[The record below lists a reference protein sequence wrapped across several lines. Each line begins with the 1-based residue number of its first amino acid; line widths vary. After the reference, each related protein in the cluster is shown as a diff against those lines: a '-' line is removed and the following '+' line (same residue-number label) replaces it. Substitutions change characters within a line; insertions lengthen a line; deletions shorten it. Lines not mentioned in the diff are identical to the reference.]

1 MSETWTPMTDEEIV
15 RDYQAAKSPLKQVGI
30 LAQLNN
36 CSKERIKEILVAAGC
51 ELPAQMRPRPKKAQA
66 AEQAEAVS
74 DAINGA
80 IDVATETVRRGG
92 VIKMPALFAEPRRK
106 SVTLVAFDLI
116 CELGDDGILDRSL
129 PGIVALVRALR
140 EEGYE

>member
-1 MSETWTPMTDEEIV
+1 MTMTDEEIC
-15 RDYQAAKSPLKQVGI
+15 RDYRTAKTPTKQIGI
-30 LAQLNN
+30 LADLNG
-36 CSKERIKEILVAAGC
+36 CTKAEIKEILIAGGC
-51 ELPAQMRPRPKKAQA
+51 ELPGNMRPKAKKAQA

-80 IDVATETVRRGG
+80 IDVATETMRRGG

>member
-1 MSETWTPMTDEEIV
+1 MSETWKPMTDEEIV

-66 AEQAEAVS
+66 AKEQEPEP
-74 DAINGA
+74 
-80 IDVATETVRRGG
+80 ETVPMSEVVAVRDALPLLVGECALNVIAELAEKFGDSEDDQFYFRHQVAGVMLLYREIERRCG
-92 VIKMPALFAEPRRK
+92 E
-106 SVTLVAFDLI
+106 
-116 CELGDDGILDRSL
+116 
-129 PGIVALVRALR
+129 
-140 EEGYE
+140 

>member
-1 MSETWTPMTDEEIV
+1 MSETRMVMTDEEIC
-15 RDYQAAKSPLKQVGI
+15 RDYRAAAAPLKQVWI
-30 LAQLNN
+30 LADLNQ
-36 CSKERIKEILVAAGC
+36 CSKERIKQILVANGC
-51 ELPAQMRPRPKKAQA
+51 ELPGNMRPKPKKAPA
-66 AEQAEAVS
+66 AASEPEPETEA
-74 DAINGA
+74 A
-80 IDVATETVRRGG
+80 VAPMTAT
-92 VIKMPALFAEPRRK
+92 PRRK

>member
-1 MSETWTPMTDEEIV
+1 MKKFASIAV
-15 RDYQAAKSPLKQVGI
+15 LLLCAVFLIAAAPAADPAPAPIRTAKQIGI
-30 LAQLNN
+30 LAELNQ
-36 CSKERIKEILVAAGC
+36 CSRERIKQILVAGGC
-51 ELPAQMRPRPKKAQA
+51 ELPGNMRPKKAPTAA
-66 AEQAEAVS
+66 AEPEPETEA
-74 DAINGA
+74 A
-80 IDVATETVRRGG
+80 VAP
-92 VIKMPALFAEPRRK
+92 MAAMPRRK

>member
-1 MSETWTPMTDEEIV
+1 MSETWKPMTDEEIV

-51 ELPAQMRPRPKKAQA
+51 ELPAQMRPRQKK
-66 AEQAEAVS
+66 EKKDEPDLEAVMRK
-74 DAINGA
+74 G
-80 IDVATETVRRGG
+80 TPLLFPTV
-92 VIKMPALFAEPRRK
+92 PRPR

-116 CELGDDGILDRSL
+116 CEMGDDGVLDRSL
-129 PGIVALVRALR
+129 PGIVALVKALR

>member
-1 MSETWTPMTDEEIV
+1 MTMTDEEIC
-15 RDYQAAKSPLKQVGI
+15 RDYRTAKAPTKQIGI
-30 LAQLNN
+30 LAELNQ
-36 CSKERIKEILVAAGC
+36 CSKERIKQILVAGGC
-51 ELPAQMRPRPKKAQA
+51 ELPGNMRPKKAPAAA
-66 AEQAEAVS
+66 AEPEPEPEVAAE
-74 DAINGA
+74 
-80 IDVATETVRRGG
+80 VAPMTA
-92 VIKMPALFAEPRRK
+92 MPRRK